1 MHFEDHSSMFKLIPS
16 SSDPLEASIQILR
29 VCVFVC
35 LCIMEVKYLRDRTGL
50 VRHNIIAMVATNS

>member
-1 MHFEDHSSMFKLIPS
+1 MRLARKYGNNTAFNLKACTLKATFKLILS

-35 LCIMEVKYLRDRTGL
+35 LCIMEGK
-50 VRHNIIAMVATNS
+50 